1 MVNDRIEAVGLPAN
15 VRAFTTL
22 RYGAGTSAAPFDAF
36 NLGNFR
42 DAQGDDPE
50 TVARN
55 RAELVQRF
63 GLPSWPHWLRQVHG
77 TGVAGFDEAALPPP
91 RPCPAGGEGSATAF
105 PPPPRAVEGR
115 GGGLSEAH
123 APHSP
128 APVADGHAS
137 EPEADAATTS
147 TPGVVLAILTAD
159 CLPVVFAA
167 KDGSEIAAAHAGWPG
182 LAAGMLEATLAAM
195 RTPAAD
201 VVAWIGPCA
210 GPGRYEVGRNVF
222 DAFVATDAG
231 AVSAFAPTREG
242 HWLANLPALARR
254 RLAAAGVAAADVH
267 GGSLCTISEPGRFFS
282 HRRDGRS
289 GRIAT
294 LAWIGRAA

>member
-22 RYGAGTSAAPFDAF
+22 RFGAGASTAPFDTF

-42 DAQGDDPE
+42 DALGDDPGV
-50 TVARN
+50 VARN
-55 RAELVQRF
+55 RTELVERF

-77 TGVAGFDEAALPPP
+77 TRVVACDATLDVAA
-91 RPCPAGGEGSATAF
+91 
-105 PPPPRAVEGR
+105 
-115 GGGLSEAH
+115 
-123 APHSP
+123 
-128 APVADGHAS
+128 AD

-167 KDGSEIAAAHAGWPG
+167 KDGSQIAAAHAGWPG
-182 LAAGMLEATLAAM
+182 LSQGMLEATFAAM
-195 RTPAAD
+195 RTPPAGI
-201 VVAWIGPCA
+201 VAWIGPCA
-210 GPGRYEVGRNVF
+210 GPLRYEVGRNVF
-222 DAFVATDAG
+222 EAFIGPDPG
-231 AVSAFAPTREG
+231 AAAAFAPTREG
-242 HWLANLPALARR
+242 HWLADLPALARR
-254 RLAAAGVAAADVH
+254 RLAAAGMDTADIH
-267 GGSLCTISEPGRFFS
+267 GGSLCTMSEPDRFFS

-294 LAWIGRAA
+294 LAWLERGAG